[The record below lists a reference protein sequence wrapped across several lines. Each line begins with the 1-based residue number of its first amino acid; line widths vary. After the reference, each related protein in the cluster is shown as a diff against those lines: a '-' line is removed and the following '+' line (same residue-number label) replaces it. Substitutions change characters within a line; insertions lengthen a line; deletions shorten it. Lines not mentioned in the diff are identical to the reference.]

1 MTLDDL
7 LHIIVE
13 DKGSD
18 LYISVGTTPCIRI
31 HGKLEP
37 VGLNPLSPEQAK
49 ELVRQSMSVER
60 WAEFERDREANFA
73 LSVSGIGR
81 FRVSAFYQREQPG
94 MVIRWIQSR
103 IPSFDELGL
112 PDILKDVCMSKRGL
126 VLFVGA
132 TGAGKSTTQAAMLD
146 YRNEH
151 SQGHIL
157 TIEDPI
163 EFVHEHKRSV
173 INQREVG
180 IDTDS
185 FETAL
190 KNSLRQ
196 APDVILLGE
205 VRSEETMDFALSFA
219 ETGHLCMATMH
230 ANNANQA
237 LERIMHLVPESKHR
251 QLFFDLSVNLRG
263 VVAQQLVPTPDGEGR
278 KVAFEILLNTPFV
291 SEIIRLGELH
301 KLKDVMK
308 KSNELGMIT
317 FDQALYQLYNSGQ
330 ITYTDA
336 IHYSDSP
343 NDLRLLIKLNE
354 KSTADPSKFD
364 NISVDMN
371 DGGFNFK

>member
-1 MTLDDL
+1 MNLDDL

-37 VGLNPLSPEQAK
+37 VGVEPLDQAQAE
-49 ELVRQSMSVER
+49 ELVRQSMSAER
-60 WAEFERDREANFA
+60 WADFEQDREANFA
-73 LSVSGIGR
+73 LFVNGIGR

-94 MVIRWIQSR
+94 MVLRRVQTN
-103 IPSFDELGL
+103 IPNFDELGL
-112 PDILKDVCMSKRGL
+112 PEILKDVCMSKRGL

-146 YRNEH
+146 YRNEN
-151 SQGHIL
+151 SYGHIL
-157 TIEDPI
+157 TVEDPI
-163 EFVHEHKRSV
+163 EYVHTHKKSI

-185 FETAL
+185 FEIAL
-190 KNSLRQ
+190 QNSLRQ

-205 VRSEETMDFALSFA
+205 VRSAETMEFALAFA
-219 ETGHLCMATMH
+219 ETGHLCMATLH

-237 LERIMHLVPESKHR
+237 LERILHLVPESKHR
-251 QLFFDLSVNLRG
+251 QLYFDLSVNLRG
-263 VVAQQLVPTPDGEGR
+263 VVAQQLIPTPDGEGR
-278 KVAFEILLNTPFV
+278 CVAFEILLNTPFV
-291 SEIIRLGELH
+291 AEIIRLGELH

-308 KSNELGMIT
+308 KSNELGMNT
-317 FDQALYQLYNSGQ
+317 FDQALYQLYNAGK

-343 NDLRLLIKLNE
+343 NDLRLIIKLNS
-354 KSTADPSKFD
+354 KDSVSSGKFD
-364 NISVDMN
+364 NVSIDM
-371 DGGFNFK
+371 DDGFNFK